1 LGFWFWLS
9 VQWQSRPTAHYDTM
23 LHFCIRAIWSRTS
36 LHAHQC
42 LFPDCLRTRS
52 QQRMRSGHWPCPLGA
67 RSLLEVGDSYLHAP
81 HAEAISHQVL
91 TSVKCEHLQLTT
103 RHASA
108 LLQLFGAVFVVV
120 LSDYF
125 TTPASMLPDYNTV
138 RCSGQFVHSYIRES
152 LHP

>member
-1 LGFWFWLS
+1 
-9 VQWQSRPTAHYDTM
+9 
-23 LHFCIRAIWSRTS
+23 
-36 LHAHQC
+36 
-42 LFPDCLRTRS
+42 
-52 QQRMRSGHWPCPLGA
+52 MRSSRWPCPLGA

-91 TSVKCEHLQLTT
+91 TSVKCEHPPMLMNRLRLTT

-125 TTPASMLPDYNTV
+125 TTPVSMLPDYNTV